1 MVDYVSYSA
10 AGEGSTIYIIDT
22 GLNPLHTEFSL
33 GVVKRWIF
41 ANGVAKTEAD
51 DDSSSHGTCT
61 AYKIAGRV
69 FGVAKNAS
77 LIVVKRSLKLSSW
90 LDAMAKVA
98 NDLRRR
104 ARAGELIADYNFI
117 NIHKLTSNGQR
128 FPHQDEVP
136 DPQVPRN
143 IWSHFRLY
151 ARK

>member
-1 MVDYVSYSA
+1 MVDYVYYSA

-22 GLNPLHTEFSL
+22 GLNPLHPEFSL

-51 DDSSSHGTCT
+51 DDSSSHGTGT
-61 AYKIAGRV
+61 ASKIAGRV
-69 FGVAKNAS
+69 FGVAKKAS

-90 LDAMAKVA
+90 LDAMVNVA

-104 ARAGELIADYNFI
+104 ARARELIADYNFI
-117 NIHKLTSNGQR
+117 NIHKLTSNRQR